1 MRPPSV
7 RIQEYELEDLYA
19 ALEIFE
25 RIADG
30 RLMESVRVDRLAR
43 DMFDWDSWARHLD
56 TLTERMGERRDGDS
70 EQRG

>member
-25 RIADG
+25 RIAEG
-30 RLMESVRVDRLAR
+30 RLMKTVRGGRLAR
-43 DMFDWDSWARHLD
+43 GVFVWDS
-56 TLTERMGERRDGDS
+56 
-70 EQRG
+70 

>member
-7 RIQEYELEDLYA
+7 RIQEYELENLYA

-25 RIADG
+25 WIADG
-30 RLMESVRVDRLAR
+30 RLVESVRVDKLAR
-43 DMFDWDSWARHLD
+43 DVFDWDSWVRHFG